1 MRSWRPGKSKANSE
15 VGMRIVEY
23 GIKEKIFT
31 TEKHGKSTEKEKH

>member
-1 MRSWRPGKSKANSE
+1 MKSWKPIKSKANSDFG
-15 VGMRIVEY
+15 VRIVEY